1 LKKISIGS
9 DHAGFIYKKNI
20 IALLQEQGYD
30 VHDYGCYDE
39 SSVDYPDFAHPV
51 AKDVEEGIIEFGI
64 VLCGSG
70 NGVAIAAN
78 KHPKVRCALCWNA
91 ELSRLSRAHNDAN
104 ILSIPAR
111 YVSLPLALEMVK
123 LFLETSF
130 DGGRHLIRVQKINY
144 LES

>member
-1 LKKISIGS
+1 M
-9 DHAGFIYKKNI
+9 
-20 IALLQEQGYD
+20 
-30 VHDYGCYDE
+30 
-39 SSVDYPDFAHPV
+39 DYPDFAHQV

-130 DGGRHLIRVQKINY
+130 DGGRHLIRVQKIFC
-144 LES
+144 